1 MKKIVNFHDY
11 YINKNSFHKRK
22 KLFDVHKIDIRNI
35 IKSVK
40 DSYGKKIIKY
50 FTGYRIYVSVAQ
62 VYINLSE
69 MSEYVKYF
77 DNNNNYLIF
86 LVYVKKLLG
95 KYNEIWDKI
104 SNLLKKDLIASQ
116 CIMINTLKLN

>member
-1 MKKIVNFHDY
+1 
-11 YINKNSFHKRK
+11 
-22 KLFDVHKIDIRNI
+22 
-35 IKSVK
+35 
-40 DSYGKKIIKY
+40 
-50 FTGYRIYVSVAQ
+50 
-62 VYINLSE
+62 